1 MSVKRIDIEKYC
13 ALCARE
19 FAAED
24 DSVICPDDGGFL
36 MPLKHDPFVGQL
48 VESKFEVIELVGCG
62 GWGSVYKA
70 RDIKLGRMVAF
81 KVMRA
86 DLAST
91 AEKLQRFEREARV
104 MSSLNHPHIC
114 SVYDYGILEGGQPY
128 LVLEYLS
135 GQTLQELIAEEK
147 LAVPRLIPLMRQTA
161 QAVAA
166 AHALGI
172 IHRDLKPANIMV
184 IKDPTS
190 EVESIKIIDF
200 GLAKTYETLM
210 PEQLTRTGMT
220 IGTPSFMSPEQV
232 QGIQLD
238 GRSDVYSFGC
248 VLWQVLTGELA
259 VTGRNVFEVMQ
270 HHLTAERSRED
281 FDAGIPDGLKDI
293 TLTCLK
299 QDVGQRYQSMKE
311 VADDLISLE
320 TTGKIKKRHRLS
332 TKRRQQLTIASI
344 VIGASALVAVASFGF
359 VKMTEND
366 ASKSAAR
373 AKQRFS
379 QQLQEMRDLTARGDS
394 EKAKAAG
401 DKLKVELKAS
411 GKEFSPEMEQ
421 VDGLIIEA
429 LEKVQSID
437 KVQRRLDAVP
447 YAQHRFAVKKKLL
460 ADQNKLDSEE
470 YYGLLKQ
477 TAGSVQ
483 ALDSREARPY
493 LQEVLSWAKK
503 RYGADSKQVVE
514 PLNGLAWF
522 EYSEGNFK
530 EGVKLYDELLPL
542 VNRYYKPQ
550 DDTYIELRG
559 QLAWILC
566 NTGDFER
573 ARKMAEEGLPLM
585 NESTPPRFR
594 LDFLGAGALAEM
606 HCGQYDKAIDL
617 YKKQIE
623 LSKQIDPRQGLQY
636 KGSLA
641 KCLFA
646 AKRYKEAEPILVE
659 VLKNLDP
666 TSYTGRSTYKVMF
679 ADYLELLRST
689 GRAAEAQQ
697 VEAAGKV

>member
-13 ALCARE
+13 AVCARE

-24 DSVICPDDGGFL
+24 DRVICPDDGGFL

-48 VESKFEVIELVGCG
+48 VESKFEVIELIGCG

-70 RDIKLGRMVAF
+70 RDIKLGRLVAF

-114 SVYDYGILEGGQPY
+114 AVYDYGILESGQPY
-128 LVLEYLS
+128 LVLEYLH
-135 GQTLQELIAEEK
+135 GHTLQELIADEK
-147 LAVPRLIPLMRQTA
+147 LAVPRVIPLLRQTA

-184 IKDPTS
+184 VNDTAG
-190 EVESIKIIDF
+190 VEAIKIIDF

-220 IGTPSFMSPEQV
+220 IGTPAFMSPEQV
-232 QGIQLD
+232 QGIPLD

-259 VTGRNVFEVMQ
+259 VNGRNVFEVMQ
-270 HHLTAERSRED
+270 HHLTAERSLD
-281 FDAGIPDGLKDI
+281 HFDATIPDGLKDV

-299 QDVGQRYQSMKE
+299 QDVAQRYQSMKE
-311 VADDLISLE
+311 VAADLLSLE
-320 TTGKIKKRHRLS
+320 QTGKIKKRHRLS
-332 TKRRQQLTIASI
+332 TKRRQQLTIASV
-344 VIGASALVAVASFGF
+344 VIAGAALVAVASVGF
-359 VKMTEND
+359 MKMSEND
-366 ASKSAAR
+366 ATKSEAR
-373 AKQRFS
+373 AKQRFA
-379 QQLQEMRDLTARGDS
+379 QQFQAIKDLSAHREW
-394 EKAKAAG
+394 EKAKDAG
-401 DKLKVELKAS
+401 DQLRQQLIKD
-411 GKEFSPEMEQ
+411 GKEYTEQ
-421 VDGLIIEA
+421 MADVDDAIIEA
-429 LEKVQSID
+429 LEKVQSVD
-437 KVQRRLDAVP
+437 SVQRRLEAVP
-447 YAQHRFAVKKKLL
+447 YSHHRFKVKKKLL
-460 ADQNKLDSEE
+460 ADKGKLDSEE

-477 TAGSVQ
+477 TAGNVQ
-483 ALDSREARPY
+483 VLDSREARPY
-493 LQEVLSWAKK
+493 LQDVLAWAKK

-566 NTGDFER
+566 NTGDFQR

-594 LDFLGAGALAEM
+594 LDFLGSGALAEM
-606 HCGQYDKAIDL
+606 HCGQYDKAIEL

-623 LSKQIDPRQGLQY
+623 LSKQIDPRQGLHY

-641 KCLFA
+641 KCLFT
-646 AKRYKEAEPILVE
+646 AKRYKEAEPILVD
-659 VLKNLDP
+659 VLKNMDP
-666 TSYTGRSTYKVMF
+666 TSYNGRSTYKVMF
-679 ADYLELLRST
+679 ADYLELLRNT
-689 GRAAEAQQ
+689 GRAAQAQE